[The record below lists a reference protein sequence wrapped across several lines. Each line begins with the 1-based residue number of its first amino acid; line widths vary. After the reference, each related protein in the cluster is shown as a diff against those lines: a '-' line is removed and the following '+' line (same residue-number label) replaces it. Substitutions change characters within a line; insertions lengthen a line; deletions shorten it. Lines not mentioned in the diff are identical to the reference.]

1 MRRLERF
8 CSRKP
13 TRFAFVV
20 AIVEALGGASV
31 RERKV
36 RKLVPYAVGG
46 FLSASFICTPDAAMS
61 FSTSSVTGERNSD
74 GAFLCP
80 EAACSAPITWHVS
93 AASQLAA
100 RQRVAWWL
108 SNPSWE
114 PSRKIFS
121 GKNRSQRFWG
131 IAYRYSRERFIGPLP
146 LFDGALKQPPKAT
159 FCLSPNAI
167 LNNIHCEIWFKTPR
181 GRALYRG
188 VPSATS

>member
-1 MRRLERF
+1 M
-8 CSRKP
+8 
-13 TRFAFVV
+13 
-20 AIVEALGGASV
+20 
-31 RERKV
+31 
-36 RKLVPYAVGG
+36 
-46 FLSASFICTPDAAMS
+46 LSAGSFRASFICTPDAAMS

-80 EAACSAPITWHVS
+80 EAACSAPITRHIS
-93 AASQLAA
+93 AASRLAA

-131 IAYRYSRERFIGPLP
+131 IACRYSRERFIGPLP
-146 LFDGALKQPPKAT
+146 LFDGALKQPTKTT

-167 LNNIHCEIWFKTPR
+167 PSNIHCEIWLKTPS
-181 GRALYRG
+181 GRAPCRG
-188 VPSATS
+188 VPSAIS